1 MKTER
6 ELFEVEMEKLIGK
19 VLSIK
24 YSEEEGGYVAHKLM
38 ISDESTKMIVN
49 VFNFSWAIW
58 QASASRE
65 GYKLMPCNPTE
76 EMWGGLARHFVKY
89 MQSHDRYCPK
99 TLGKY
104 INRFIGFKNIPD
116 WLNKEIPDWDSD
128 HAFATA
134 DLPVFIYKAMLE
146 AVEK

>member
-49 VFNFSWAIW
+49 VFNFSWEMW

-65 GYKLMPCNPTE
+65 GYKLVPVDTHYRLDDDGNIVTKPC
-76 EMWGGLARHFVKY
+76 
-89 MQSHDRYCPK
+89 
-99 TLGKY
+99 
-104 INRFIGFKNIPD
+104 
-116 WLNKEIPDWDSD
+116 
-128 HAFATA
+128 
-134 DLPVFIYKAMLE
+134 
-146 AVEK
+146 

>member
-65 GYKLMPCNPTE
+65 GYKLVPVDTHYRLDDDGNIVTKPC
-76 EMWGGLARHFVKY
+76 
-89 MQSHDRYCPK
+89 
-99 TLGKY
+99 
-104 INRFIGFKNIPD
+104 
-116 WLNKEIPDWDSD
+116 
-128 HAFATA
+128 
-134 DLPVFIYKAMLE
+134 
-146 AVEK
+146 

>member
-58 QASASRE
+58 QASASRK
-65 GYKLMPCNPTE
+65 GYKLVPVDTHYRLDDDGNIVTKPC
-76 EMWGGLARHFVKY
+76 
-89 MQSHDRYCPK
+89 
-99 TLGKY
+99 
-104 INRFIGFKNIPD
+104 
-116 WLNKEIPDWDSD
+116 
-128 HAFATA
+128 
-134 DLPVFIYKAMLE
+134 
-146 AVEK
+146 

>member
-6 ELFEVEMEKLIGK
+6 ELFEAEMEKLIGK

-65 GYKLMPCNPTE
+65 GYKLVPVDTHYRLDDDGNIVTKPC
-76 EMWGGLARHFVKY
+76 
-89 MQSHDRYCPK
+89 
-99 TLGKY
+99 
-104 INRFIGFKNIPD
+104 
-116 WLNKEIPDWDSD
+116 
-128 HAFATA
+128 
-134 DLPVFIYKAMLE
+134 
-146 AVEK
+146 

>member
-1 MKTER
+1 MILRKKEIKMKTER

-65 GYKLMPCNPTE
+65 GYKLVPVDTHYRLDDDGNIVTKPC
-76 EMWGGLARHFVKY
+76 
-89 MQSHDRYCPK
+89 
-99 TLGKY
+99 
-104 INRFIGFKNIPD
+104 
-116 WLNKEIPDWDSD
+116 
-128 HAFATA
+128 
-134 DLPVFIYKAMLE
+134 
-146 AVEK
+146 

>member
-65 GYKLMPCNPTE
+65 GYKLVPVEIADAIDWHTKH
-76 EMWGGLARHFVKY
+76 RKY
-89 MQSHDRYCPK
+89 GRIFPSCH
-99 TLGKY
+99 
-104 INRFIGFKNIPD
+104 
-116 WLNKEIPDWDSD
+116 
-128 HAFATA
+128 HA
-134 DLPVFIYKAMLE
+134 E
-146 AVEK
+146 

>member
-38 ISDESTKMIVN
+38 MSDESTKMLVN
-49 VFNFSWAIW
+49 IFNFSWAMW

-65 GYKLMPCNPTE
+65 GYKLVPVEPSSETLKLMKDAYE
-76 EMWGGLARHFVKY
+76 EHLSEGM
-89 MQSHDRYCPK
+89 
-99 TLGKY
+99 
-104 INRFIGFKNIPD
+104 
-116 WLNKEIPDWDSD
+116 SD
-128 HAFATA
+128 A
-134 DLPVFIYKAMLE
+134 YKSMIE
-146 AVEK
+146 AA

>member
-24 YSEEEGGYVAHKLM
+24 YSEEEGGYVAHELM

-65 GYKLMPCNPTE
+65 GYKLVPVDTHYRLDDDGNIVTKPC
-76 EMWGGLARHFVKY
+76 
-89 MQSHDRYCPK
+89 
-99 TLGKY
+99 
-104 INRFIGFKNIPD
+104 
-116 WLNKEIPDWDSD
+116 
-128 HAFATA
+128 
-134 DLPVFIYKAMLE
+134 
-146 AVEK
+146 

>member
-1 MKTER
+1 MKTDR

-49 VFNFSWAIW
+49 IFNFSWAIW

-65 GYKLMPCNPTE
+65 GYKLVPVDTHYRLDDD
-76 EMWGGLARHFVKY
+76 G
-89 MQSHDRYCPK
+89 
-99 TLGKY
+99 
-104 INRFIGFKNIPD
+104 NIVTK
-116 WLNKEIPDWDSD
+116 LC
-128 HAFATA
+128 
-134 DLPVFIYKAMLE
+134 
-146 AVEK
+146 